1 MANTRNSAP
10 PESERLLAQ
19 LSASLKRHLPLASA
33 RKRLVV
39 GLSGGRDSVAL
50 LHALHELQAG
60 FGYEL
65 AACHVHHG
73 ISPNA
78 DEWLTFCSRFCQR
91 LQVPLTC
98 VAVTVPR
105 DAAEG
110 LEAAARACRYAAFS
124 KLDAD
129 CLVLGQHL
137 GDQAET
143 LLFNLL
149 RGGGVHGARG
159 MPESRWLRPGLAV
172 LRPLLAVPR
181 GEIERYLQAH
191 DLAWIDDESN
201 LDVRHSRNFLRHR
214 IIPELR
220 MRFPAVE
227 GRLAAAAGRF
237 AEAAELLDELAVADL
252 GEAPASFPVPVATL
266 AALNEPRAR
275 NLLRYLLVR
284 QGVRIPSEAR
294 LKEALRQLLE
304 AAADR
309 HPALILGEWRLF
321 RQRREVR
328 LEKTLGKLC
337 DNEIK

>member
-10 PESERLLAQ
+10 PERLLAQ
-19 LSASLKRHLPLASA
+19 LSASFERRLPPALAQG
-33 RKRLVV
+33 RLVV

-73 ISPNA
+73 ISPHA
-78 DEWLTFCSRFCQR
+78 DEWQAFCQQFCQR
-91 LQVPLTC
+91 LRVSLTC
-98 VAVTVPR
+98 VAVAVPR
-105 DAAEG
+105 DSAEG

-124 KLDAD
+124 RLDAD

-149 RGGGVHGARG
+149 RGSGVHGARG
-159 MPESRWLRPGLAV
+159 MPELRWLRPDFAV
-172 LRPLLAVPR
+172 WRPLLTVSR
-181 GEIERYLQAH
+181 GEIEQYLRVH

-220 MRFPAVE
+220 RRFPAVE
-227 GRLAAAAGRF
+227 GRFAAAAGRF

-252 GEAPASFPVPVATL
+252 GETPASFPLPIEALT
-266 AALNEPRAR
+266 ALNEPRAR

-284 QGVRIPSEAR
+284 QGVKIPSEAR
-294 LKEALRQLLE
+294 LREALRQLLE

-321 RQRREVR
+321 RLRREVR